1 MNVNLAKHR
10 QTAEMPI
17 AVAQRWLPVALC
29 TSAWPCE
36 IHGDVVGLA
45 SYQGPDVGCK
55 ASILIGQC

>member
-1 MNVNLAKHR
+1 
-10 QTAEMPI
+10 MPI